1 MANMHDVLIAVE
13 LAISLRFGAFVLK
26 WVMMNIAWI
35 FWTITP
41 YVFLFPTH
49 LIFVQATPLL
59 AFFRCVTDTGY
70 TKVSTDKVEECVY
83 TSGIMDM
90 YTEFL
95 NPDTMQQDMVL
106 IRSSMDLFYNGSLV
120 ILSRALG
127 HGIVPLIGV

>member
-1 MANMHDVLIAVE
+1 MHNVLIAVE

-35 FWTITP
+35 YWTITP
-41 YVFLFPTH
+41 YVFLLPTH
-49 LIFVQATPLL
+49 LIFVQAIPLL
-59 AFFRCVTDTGY
+59 SFFRCVADTGY

-106 IRSSMDLFYNGSLV
+106 IRSSMDLFYNGSLM

-127 HGIVPLIGV
+127 HGIVPLIGA